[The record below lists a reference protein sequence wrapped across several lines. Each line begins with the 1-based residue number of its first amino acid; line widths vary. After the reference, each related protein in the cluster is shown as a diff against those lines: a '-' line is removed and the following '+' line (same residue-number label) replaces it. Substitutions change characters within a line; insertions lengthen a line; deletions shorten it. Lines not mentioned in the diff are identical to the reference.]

1 VQAAS
6 RVPASTASTAGTA
19 GTAVGKAPS
28 GAATAVVDVADQV
41 NHRRSAESSSEQAV
55 PGAGTLPGVG

>member
-1 VQAAS
+1 
-6 RVPASTASTAGTA
+6 
-19 GTAVGKAPS
+19 
-28 GAATAVVDVADQV
+28 VVDVTGQV